1 VINVG
6 PFGREGI
13 EYKHIKG
20 IYTGRMLVEE
30 SGCRMM
36 QALAACGVLSS
47 RQMLALSGA
56 GRYSRKVLPRL
67 VEKGYLDC
75 YESSSAPRLYSL
87 SEKSAELFGVPYRVW
102 DTSELL
108 RLAAANQF
116 WLQAREIWPGSNWN
130 ALGEVPVMV
139 RSGVKYVVLSP
150 RAGQF
155 EKVLAVRHLNRARER
170 VFVVAPDE
178 ETALE
183 IAVSCPPGRL
193 VRYTWDDELKD
204 KFALYRFDGRMFVV
218 DTVAASPK
226 IFLEKSIENC

>member
-20 IYTGRMLVEE
+20 IYTGRILVEE

-47 RQMLALSGA
+47 HQLLILSGA
-56 GRYSRKVLPRL
+56 SRYSRKVIPKL
-67 VEKGYLDC
+67 VGKGYLDC
-75 YESSSAPRLYSL
+75 YESSSAPKLYSL
-87 SEKSAELFGVPYRVW
+87 SEKGAELLGVPYRIW
-102 DTSELL
+102 GTSDLL

-116 WLQAREIWPGSNWN
+116 WLQARDAWPDSDWN
-130 ALGEVPVMV
+130 TLGEIPVLTRLGM
-139 RSGVKYVVLSP
+139 KYAVLSP

-155 EKVLAVRHLNRARER
+155 EKILAVKHLNRVNER
-170 VFVVAPDE
+170 VFVVAPGE
-178 ETALE
+178 EAALE
-183 IAVSCPPGRL
+183 IAMNCPPGRL

-204 KFALYRFDGRMFVV
+204 GFALYWFDGRTFVV

-226 IFLEKSIENC
+226 NFLEKSIENC